1 MMKKAVWGCLALCLL
16 LAAAPFVV
24 IGLAA
29 LFNSSTPSPT
39 DLNASVLH
47 AQPPDPLPA
56 PITLR
61 VVTFNIQDLWVV
73 GRDRPARMRAIGQ
86 RLTELDPDIV
96 GFQESFIEKD
106 RTILI
111 DAMKDS
117 RLKYHQYYPS
127 GTVGSGLLIS
137 SAFPIREVLFH
148 RYTVSN
154 PWYKFWEGD
163 WWAGKGLALAR
174 IEVQGGYVDLY
185 NTHAQAGYGN
195 PAYRIVRK
203 QQMIELAEFINRTK
217 VDTIP
222 AFLVGDMNCRPGNE
236 DFETAVQGAGLV
248 RAMLIPSSIDHIFKV
263 TNEHYSFEVIK
274 TIEIPRAGL
283 SDHNGYVSDIRI
295 APEVDSQTSVL

>member
-1 MMKKAVWGCLALCLL
+1 MFTKIAAGCLVVFLLLL
-16 LAAAPFVV
+16 LAPFAI
-24 IGLAA
+24 IGVAA
-29 LFNSSTPSPT
+29 LFNGRIPSPT

-47 AQPPDPLPA
+47 AQPPDPLPE

-73 GRDRPARMRAIGQ
+73 GFNRPARMQAIGK

-106 RTILI
+106 QEILI
-111 DAMKDS
+111 EALKDS

-127 GTVGSGLLIS
+127 ATMGSGLFIA
-137 SAFPIREVLFH
+137 SAYPIREVLFH

-154 PWYKFWEGD
+154 PWYKVWEGD

-174 IEVQGGYVDLY
+174 IEVHGGYVDLY

-195 PAYRIVRK
+195 PAYRVVRK
-203 QQMIELAEFINRTK
+203 QQMAELAEFINRTK

-222 AFLVGDMNCRPGNE
+222 AFLVGDMNCRPGSE
-236 DFETAVQGAGLV
+236 DFETAVEGAGLV
-248 RAMLIPSSIDHIFKV
+248 RAMLIPSSIDHIFTV
-263 TNEHYSFEVIK
+263 TNERYSFEVLE

-295 APEVDSQTSVL
+295 TPAKN